1 VTATVEGMEEPN
13 RSEEPNLSQSSE
25 DDWLAGADVEAH
37 GQDVSLGDLD
47 VSLDGLDAPE
57 PTDPNVA

>member
-1 VTATVEGMEEPN
+1 MEEPN